1 MKKYSIKR
9 DIYRYLKNIVHQKLK
24 TQKNFL
30 IIMGLFIF
38 ILVISYYLPAT
49 TSSTSSLAK
58 TTLHNQTLKCLLH
71 RVIDGDTVIVNCP
84 TAALHQAN
92 IRIWGLDAP
101 EMGQKPW
108 GDLSKK
114 HLIHIFQTSEQDI
127 INVKILDIDQYNR
140 YIGKIFIN
148 NKSTDVGLE
157 LIKQGFAVVYKQY
170 NHDPQYQECEDHAKV
185 SKLGIWQTKGS
196 QQDPAAWRKV
206 NPL

>member
-1 MKKYSIKR
+1 MNKYSKKR
-9 DIYRYLKNIVHQKLK
+9 DIYRYFQNILHKKVK
-24 TQKNFL
+24 TEKKPL
-30 IIMGLFIF
+30 IIMSLFVL
-38 ILVISYYLPAT
+38 ILAISYSFTAKNPAT
-49 TSSTSSLAK
+49 NSASQIALQHQEIECSL
-58 TTLHNQTLKCLLH
+58 Q

-84 TAALHQAN
+84 AVNLHKVR

-101 EMGQKPW
+101 EMGQNPW
-108 GDLSKK
+108 GKLSKK
-114 HLIHIFQTSEQDI
+114 SLINIFQTNKHDI

-148 NKSTDVGLE
+148 NRATDVGLE

-170 NHDPQYQECEDHAKV
+170 NQDPQYRAWEDHAKV
-185 SKLGIWQTKGS
+185 SKLGIWQTNGS